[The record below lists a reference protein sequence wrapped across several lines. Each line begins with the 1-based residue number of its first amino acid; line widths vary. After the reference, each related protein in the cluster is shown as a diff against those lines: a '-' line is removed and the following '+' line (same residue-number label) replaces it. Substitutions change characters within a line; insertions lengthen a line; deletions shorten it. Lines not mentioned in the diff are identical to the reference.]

1 MAETGWQLPATTD
14 APDDRKLMEC
24 VHCGLCLPTCPTY
37 AELGVEMDSPRGRIY
52 LMRAVGRGQAVALRF
67 LSAAH
72 LPVPGLPGL
81 RNRLSFGSAIRS
93 ASRRSAR
100 SDRASRRPPLS
111 ASRQVAARA
120 GVSGHF
126 TASDGPARPGKPAT
140 PVPSLGSASIDEL
153 PIGQAVAARAP
164 GGVGSA
170 PAHAAEAGLSRAL
183 ARGDAGTRR
192 ATWASGIRLRLCDA
206 DFLRPGQ

>member
-1 MAETGWQLPATTD
+1 MCPLWTVPSNLSDLCRVRGGDGLAAWADLPHA
-14 APDDRKLMEC
+14 
-24 VHCGLCLPTCPTY
+24 G
-37 AELGVEMDSPRGRIY
+37 GR
-52 LMRAVGRGQAVALRF
+52 RGQAVALRS

-72 LPVPGLPGL
+72 LPVLGLPGL
-81 RNRLSFGSAIRS
+81 RNRLSFGSAIWS

-126 TASDGPARPGKPAT
+126 TASDGPARSGKPAT
-140 PVPSLGSASIDEL
+140 PVPSLRSASIDEL

-164 GGVGSA
+164 VGVGTA
-170 PAHAAEAGLSRAL
+170 RAHAAETGLSRAL
-183 ARGDAGTRR
+183 AR
-192 ATWASGIRLRLCDA
+192 
-206 DFLRPGQ
+206 